1 MPVPAL
7 AMAVFLAFGVGFALG
22 YIAASQRGRAPAGAG
37 GQPRSLEPSPER
49 REQIARLTAQ
59 VASNPGDVKSLLELA
74 HLYLDQRQHPDAM
87 KAYQAVLAVQP
98 DNPEALTHMG
108 VLLYEAGRLEAAL
121 AHIDRALAADPRY
134 AHALWDKGWILLHG
148 KQDTAGA
155 VQAWERFLAV
165 SPTGADAEKVRRFL
179 SAVKADKKGGGAR
192 RTAE

>member
-1 MPVPAL
+1 
-7 AMAVFLAFGVGFALG
+7 
-22 YIAASQRGRAPAGAG
+22 
-37 GQPRSLEPSPER
+37 
-49 REQIARLTAQ
+49 
-59 VASNPGDVKSLLELA
+59 
-74 HLYLDQRQHPDAM
+74 M